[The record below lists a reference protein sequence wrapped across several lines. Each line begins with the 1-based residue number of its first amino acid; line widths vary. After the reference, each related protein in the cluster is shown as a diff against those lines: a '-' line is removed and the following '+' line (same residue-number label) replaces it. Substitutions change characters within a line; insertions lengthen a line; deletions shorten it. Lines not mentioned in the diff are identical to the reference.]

1 MAKDSKS
8 IFLCQECGYESAKWM
23 GQCPSCHAWNSF
35 AEEILSTNEYPR
47 MIKCCDRATILNLMI
62 GSLGYTLCSGI
73 ICEELNG
80 SEYIAVPYEADE
92 ENPNSVMEIGYIAL
106 KSSMLSQIGERYV
119 DELKRYLETETK
131 AGSVSAASPARRG

>member
-1 MAKDSKS
+1 
-8 IFLCQECGYESAKWM
+8 
-23 GQCPSCHAWNSF
+23 
-35 AEEILSTNEYPR
+35 

-80 SEYIAVPYEADE
+80 SEYLAVPCEVDE
-92 ENPNSVMEIGYIAL
+92 ENPNSVMEVGYIAL

-131 AGSVSAASPARRG
+131 AGSVSATTPARGG